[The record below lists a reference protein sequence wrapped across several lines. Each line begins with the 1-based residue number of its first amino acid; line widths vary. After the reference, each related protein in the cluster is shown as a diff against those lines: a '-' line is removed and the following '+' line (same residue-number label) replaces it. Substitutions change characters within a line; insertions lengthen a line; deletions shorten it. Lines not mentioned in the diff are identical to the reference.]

1 VGRATVT
8 PNEVREKT
16 IEELRAL
23 ESDLKEELFRLRM
36 QSGTGQL
43 EKTHRLKEVKKD
55 IARVLTILKEKT
67 RKAATV

>member
-1 VGRATVT
+1 MT

-16 IEELRAL
+16 IEELKVL
-23 ESDLKEELFRLRM
+23 EKDLKEELFKLKM
-36 QSGTGQL
+36 QAGTGQL

-55 IARVLTILKEKT
+55 IARILTILEEKL

>member
-1 VGRATVT
+1 MT

-23 ESDLKEELFRLRM
+23 ESDLKEELFRLKM
-36 QSGTGQL
+36 QDGTGQL

-55 IARVLTILKEKT
+55 IARVLTILEEKT

>member
-1 VGRATVT
+1 MT
-8 PNEVREKT
+8 PSEVREKT

-23 ESDLKEELFRLRM
+23 ESDLKEELFRLQM

-67 RKAATV
+67 RKAATA